1 MEKLIKIL
9 SELSFQPDNLT
20 DDFIENTKIF
30 KFITKKLRT
39 KRKALLIYKDFRVL
53 AAKSISCALY
63 YEDKH
68 WFEDVDVETIQ
79 DLLQN
84 REDDEYKFIF
94 EFLFGKIKY
103 LESQNNNN
111 VRQMVGENF
120 NIEYSFFIKI
130 LASSLTD
137 FLNLQIEK
145 VKMELF
151 LAIKPREWY
160 LLFLGNNFP
169 TDEEERIDKIV
180 KWVFC
185 TQVLLN

>member
-9 SELSFQPDNLT
+9 SELNFKPDNLT
-20 DDFIENTKIF
+20 DDVIENTTIF
-30 KFITKKLRT
+30 KFVVKKLRT

-53 AAKSISCALY
+53 AAKSISYALFC
-63 YEDKH
+63 EDKNG
-68 WFEDVDVETIQ
+68 FADVDVETIQ

-94 EFLFGKIKY
+94 EFFFGKIKY

-111 VRQMVGENF
+111 VRQIVGENF
-120 NIEYSFFIKI
+120 NIEYNLFIKI
-130 LASSLTD
+130 LASPLTD

-151 LAIKPREWY
+151 LAVKPREWH

-185 TQVLLN
+185 T

>member
-9 SELSFQPDNLT
+9 SELNFQPESLT
-20 DDFIENTKIF
+20 DDVLENTRIF

-39 KRKALLIYKDFRVL
+39 KKRSLLVYKDFRVL

-68 WFEDVDVETIQ
+68 WFAEVDVETIQ

-120 NIEYSFFIKI
+120 NIEYNLFIKI

-185 TQVLLN
+185 T